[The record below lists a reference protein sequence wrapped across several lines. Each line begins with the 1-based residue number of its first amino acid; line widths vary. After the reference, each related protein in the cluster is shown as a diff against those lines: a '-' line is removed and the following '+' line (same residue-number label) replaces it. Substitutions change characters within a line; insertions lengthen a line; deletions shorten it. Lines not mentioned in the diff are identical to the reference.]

1 MEVQEIIKTVENL
14 QANVSTGIIVI
25 FYYLVVYWP
34 RIKDGLG
41 LTRNR
46 KVDLDRV
53 EKNFQL
59 LKLRIEIEKLKKD
72 SGLDSELLER
82 LEQEMQSRLGRQKDK
97 PFTNAQ
103 KFVAIPLIILIILQS
118 LLELQALTPASP
130 NSATDILTGTVFILT
145 VIIVGFWGIPVL
157 QKLQSRG
164 LRKTGFIM
172 FWTFGFYI
180 PAYFLIFIFVKL
192 SSGTEQL
199 PGSTLGAIFLS
210 ALAASVILGIIGRL
224 PFMRVAPENPPD

>member
-103 KFVAIPLIILIILQS
+103 KFVAIPLIILVILQS

-192 SSGTEQL
+192 NSGTEQL
-199 PGSTLGAIFLS
+199 SGSTLGAIFLS
-210 ALAASVILGIIGRL
+210 ALAASVILGIMGRL
-224 PFMRVAPENPPD
+224 PFMRIAPENPPD

>member
-103 KFVAIPLIILIILQS
+103 KFVAIPLIILVILQS

-130 NSATDILTGTVFILT
+130 NSATDILAGTVFILT

>member
-1 MEVQEIIKTVENL
+1 
-14 QANVSTGIIVI
+14 
-25 FYYLVVYWP
+25 
-34 RIKDGLG
+34 
-41 LTRNR
+41 
-46 KVDLDRV
+46 
-53 EKNFQL
+53 
-59 LKLRIEIEKLKKD
+59 
-72 SGLDSELLER
+72 
-82 LEQEMQSRLGRQKDK
+82 MQSRLGRQKDK

-103 KFVAIPLIILIILQS
+103 KFVAIPLIILVILQS

-192 SSGTEQL
+192 NSGTEQL
-199 PGSTLGAIFLS
+199 SGSTLGAIFLS
-210 ALAASVILGIIGRL
+210 ALAASVILGIMGRL
-224 PFMRVAPENPPD
+224 PFMRIAPENPPD